1 MADFET
7 VKQYLFE
14 LGYDISNTDNEQ
26 ELIIISDQTAGICN
40 LIIDCESP
48 LIIFEQLVF
57 QLKNYSQETFLK
69 LLQMNRKLVHGAFA
83 VDEDGKNVL
92 FRDTLELENLDL
104 NEIKGTIDAL
114 SLAMAEFGADL
125 LELSK

>member
-14 LGYDISNTDNEQ
+14 LGYDISNADNEQ
-26 ELIIISDQTAGICN
+26 ELVIISDESAGICN

-48 LIIFEQLVF
+48 LVIFEQLIF
-57 QLKNYSQETFLK
+57 ELKNYNEYTLLK
-69 LLQMNRKLVHGAFA
+69 LLQMNRQLVHGAFA
-83 VDEDGKNVL
+83 VDEDGKKVL
-92 FRDTLELENLDL
+92 FRDTLEIENLDL

>member
-83 VDEDGKNVL
+83 VDEEGKNVL